1 MSRMRMD
8 LIKATL
14 HAILTKLYIV
24 DARFADNLIT
34 TILYAHSTPSDFK
47 TSCQLLPEFYR
58 QLNCM

>member
-1 MSRMRMD
+1 MLRMRLD

-14 HAILTKLYIV
+14 HAILTKIYIV

-34 TILYAHSTPSDFK
+34 TILYAHSTPSGFK
-47 TSCQLLPEFYR
+47 TSHQLLLEFCR